1 MHGRDKDGKDVQ
13 QIVFARYNYDT
24 KEIDTLAKLRT
35 GDVAES
41 CTVGNIAALLS
52 DWVNKKGGMGL
63 GKHVGRALHGD
74 HHTLQ
79 REEIAFCLGMVIGL
93 GEQELRWTDPR
104 NETAIKTAKK
114 ITESLESGDLSIGR
128 FI

>member
-1 MHGRDKDGKDVQ
+1 MHGRDKDGKNIG
-13 QIVFARYNYDT
+13 QIVVTRYNYDT
-24 KEIDTLAKLRT
+24 KESDTLATLDAKSI
-35 GDVAES
+35 ASS

-52 DWVNKKGGMGL
+52 DLANGRGGIGL
-63 GKHVGRALHGD
+63 GKQVGRVLHGD

-79 REEIAFCLGMVIGL
+79 REIIGFALGVVIGL

-114 ITESLESGDLSIGR
+114 ITEGLESGDLSIGQ